1 MGGRADVRHR
11 TTVASRDACV
21 TTSAL
26 TAGRCGK
33 TVTGFTNGEEEAVGL
48 TKVVPFLMEAELPFG
63 RWKPSLARNP

>member
-1 MGGRADVRHR
+1 M
-11 TTVASRDACV
+11 

-48 TKVVPFLMEAELPFG
+48 TKVVPFLVEAELPFG